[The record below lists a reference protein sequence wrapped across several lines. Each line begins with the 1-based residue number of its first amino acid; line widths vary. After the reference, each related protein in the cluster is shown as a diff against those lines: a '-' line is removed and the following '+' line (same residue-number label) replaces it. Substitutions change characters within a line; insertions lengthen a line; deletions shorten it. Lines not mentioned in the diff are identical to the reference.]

1 MDRYLALTISYN
13 RSTKQYDVE
22 SYEVPHLAISA
33 TTCTIMNNANGIA
46 FALGQLVAGHFGPK
60 EPAKR
65 AAIANKL
72 LELLNSER
80 RVDTSSFGSACPII
94 AL

>member
-1 MDRYLALTISYN
+1 MNRYLALTIKYN
-13 RSTKQYDVE
+13 RSTKQYEVE

-33 TTCTIMNNANGIA
+33 TTCTVINSAQGLA

-65 AAIANKL
+65 AAIANTL
-72 LELLNSER
+72 LELLNSDVR
-80 RVDTSSFGSACPII
+80 ADTSSFGSACPII